1 MKDEKIK
8 IVCQYVI
15 DSELESI
22 VKESE
27 EWGLGEMEELRI
39 INSIDK
45 IVVDRVTSQTRV
57 TIYVDIYSNSKEEDE
72 IEYDDFMSELRYRI
86 ETKWIPNSFIQL
98 ESIFFVD

>member
-8 IVCQYVI
+8 IACQNVI
-15 DSELESI
+15 DSEVDSI
-22 VKESE
+22 LKESE
-27 EWGLGEMEELRI
+27 DWGLGEIWRSI
-39 INSIDK
+39 YITSIDK
-45 IVVDRVTSQTRV
+45 IVVDRVTFQTRV
-57 TIYVDIYSNSKEEDE
+57 TIYVDIYSNLNEEDK